1 MGFGWTQS
9 RCCAPV
15 RGFSVAGALVDMWR
29 AEHTVFTVIAFI
41 AAFMLFM
48 VYWHR
53 AEDVSQAKTEADCQ
67 KAGGVWDSKMN
78 MCMEKKM

>member
-1 MGFGWTQS
+1 
-9 RCCAPV
+9 
-15 RGFSVAGALVDMWR
+15 MWR

-41 AAFMLFM
+41 AAIMVFM

-67 KAGGVWDSKMN
+67 KAGGMSEMN
-78 MCMEKKM
+78 MCMDKKQ

>member
-1 MGFGWTQS
+1 
-9 RCCAPV
+9 
-15 RGFSVAGALVDMWR
+15 
-29 AEHTVFTVIAFI
+29 
-41 AAFMLFM
+41 MLFM